1 MVLFKYIY
9 NKFDLLKLISFRF
22 VDFFINVYVVVLL
35 MSILVI
41 DIM

>member
-9 NKFDLLKLISFRF
+9 NKVDLLKLISFRF